1 MATKKTAPKKK
12 SPKETLLEDHFSN
25 FERRIE
31 YMQDEMIEMGT
42 NIISEWL
49 SDADSQN
56 IFEESVDWLLG
67 SEAGKIFESQS
78 GVIAIES
85 VKYAIYQFERDQE
98 DNWDEEEDE
107 ETNPSKLYD
116 DVRAFFNVQL

>member
-85 VKYAIYQFERDQE
+85 VKYAIYQFERDRGE
-98 DNWDEEEDE
+98 NWDGEADEEEDA
-107 ETNPSKLYD
+107 SKLYD
-116 DVRAFFNVQL
+116 DVREFFNV